1 MGMFGALQTAGSGL
15 NVFRT
20 WLEATADNVANMQ
33 SVDVNT
39 PGGEPFKSKLV
50 IAAANDQGFGA
61 ASSGHGA
68 RVVEIVDKDE
78 TERIKF
84 EPDHPLA
91 DENGEVKY
99 PGVDMGEQMVNAV
112 VAQRGYQANIQV
124 MQYARDAYQA
134 ALRLGR

>member
-1 MGMFGALQTAGSGL
+1 MGMFGALQTAGTGL

-33 SVDVNT
+33 SVDVDT
-39 PGGEPFKSKLV
+39 PGGEPFKTKLV
-50 IAAANDQGFGA
+50 IAASNDEGLGA
-61 ASSGHGA
+61 DAAHGA
-68 RVVEIVDKDE
+68 RVVGIVRKEE

-112 VAQRGYQANIQV
+112 AAQRGYQANISV

>member
-1 MGMFGALQTAGSGL
+1 MGMFGALQTAGTGL

-33 SVDVNT
+33 SVDVDT
-39 PGGEPFKSKLV
+39 PGGEPFKTKLV
-50 IAAANDQGFGA
+50 IATSNDQGFGA
-61 ASSGHGA
+61 DAAHGA
-68 RVVEIVDKDE
+68 RVVEIVRKEE

-112 VAQRGYQANIQV
+112 AAQRGYQANISV

>member
-1 MGMFGALQTAGSGL
+1 MGMFGALQTAGTGL

-33 SVDVNT
+33 SVDADT
-39 PGGEPFKSKLV
+39 PGGEPFKTKLV
-50 IAAANDQGFGA
+50 IATANDGGFGA
-61 ASSGHGA
+61 AAAHGA
-68 RVVEIVDKDE
+68 RVVEIVSREE
-78 TERIKF
+78 TERVKF

-91 DENGEVKY
+91 DPQTGEVKY

-112 VAQRGYQANIQV
+112 AAQRGYQANISV